1 LEDTGCVIEEAEN
14 GAVAL
19 DLISR
24 SREQGKHYDL
34 ILMDMQMPVMD
45 GLTATREI
53 RLFDKNT
60 PIIAMTAN
68 AFKEDADACIAAGM
82 NAHISK
88 PLDNDVFMRIL
99 SEYLTDVP
107 VTSSSH

>member
-1 LEDTGCVIEEAEN
+1 MLVSAMLEDTGCIIDEAEN
-14 GAVAL
+14 GQIAIDMVKN
-19 DLISR
+19 IS
-24 SREQGKHYDL
+24 YNL

-53 RLFDKNT
+53 RKIYKDI

-82 NAHISK
+82 NAHVAK
-88 PLDNDVFMRIL
+88 PIDHKSFMSL
-99 SEYLTDVP
+99 LTDYLVKK
-107 VTSSSH
+107 